1 MTGQVKE
8 DVITRFCELGVR
20 VENGEVE
27 FAPTLLRRDEFL
39 DEPLDWTFSVGG
51 DARTEAIEA
60 GSLAFTVAGVPVIY
74 RLAELQSIAVFEGEG
89 DPIVIEGGRLG
100 RDLSESLFRRE
111 RRIRKI
117 VVDIP
122 ESMLR

>member
-1 MTGQVKE
+1 
-8 DVITRFCELGVR
+8 VR

-39 DEPLDWTFSVGG
+39 GEPLLWAFSVGEE
-51 DARTEAIEA
+51 AHTETLEA
-60 GSLAFTVAGVPVIY
+60 GCLAFTVAGVPVIY
-74 RLAELQSIAVFEGEG
+74 RLAEAQSVTVFEEDGE
-89 DPIVIEGGRLG
+89 PLVVEGGGLG
-100 RDLSESLFRRE
+100 RALSESLFRRE

-122 ESMLR
+122 AGMLR